1 MSSLSNTL
9 LPVVLMLLSGLALRS
24 LRPVPRRSRPM
35 VAVPVQ
41 GRRRRTGWGTWKS

>member
-9 LPVVLMLLSGLALRS
+9 LPVVLMLLCGLVLRS
-24 LRPVPRRSRPM
+24 LRPMPRRGRVR
-35 VAVPVQ
+35 VAVPTH